1 MEVCREIPDLE
12 FDAVVGDRFDVK
24 TNGGDGGDD
33 RADLEAVEN
42 GRFSGVIQSK
52 NENSSFFLAKH
63 GEEATEKETH
73 LPLFFYKFSTFCV
86 YLFLFRCCPLCDEF
100 TIQQATSSFL
110 FLFLCVRFVYLKSST
125 NSDTLSL
132 RAPSIW
138 PLVLSRTQF
147 GCIKIWREGRSIQRL
162 GGGKRRK
169 ANEKDRTTS
178 RREILFFSF
187 SCTYRHYNSDQVSK
201 RMNHHQ
207 NTTTRHKRK

>member
-1 MEVCREIPDLE
+1 M
-12 FDAVVGDRFDVK
+12 
-24 TNGGDGGDD
+24 
-33 RADLEAVEN
+33 
-42 GRFSGVIQSK
+42 
-52 NENSSFFLAKH
+52 
-63 GEEATEKETH
+63 
-73 LPLFFYKFSTFCV
+73 

-110 FLFLCVRFVYLKSST
+110 FLFLCVRFVYLDSST

-138 PLVLSRTQF
+138 PLVLFRTRVWLY
-147 GCIKIWREGRSIQRL
+147 KDKWREGRNIQRL

-169 ANEKDRTTS
+169 ANGKDRTTS